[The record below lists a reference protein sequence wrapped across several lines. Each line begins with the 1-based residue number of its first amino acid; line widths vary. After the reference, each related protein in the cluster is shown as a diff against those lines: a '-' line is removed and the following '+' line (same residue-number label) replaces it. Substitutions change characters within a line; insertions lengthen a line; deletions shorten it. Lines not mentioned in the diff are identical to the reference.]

1 MTMTGS
7 GVRDQESGI
16 RGAALGAR
24 GSKIRVVRPPTAER
38 RNEDDSTTDPRQLI
52 SDPGPLIPDPYAI
65 RPETLDGFQ
74 Q

>member
-1 MTMTGS
+1 MTVTGS

-38 RNEDDSTTDPRQLI
+38 RNEDDSTTDP
-52 SDPGPLIPDPYAI
+52 GPLIPDPDGI
-65 RPETLDGFQ
+65 PPETRDGFQ